1 MSYRHFSEP
10 PLRGESVRGQSGAAL
25 IIALMVFALAAALM
39 VGLQRDFALQL
50 QRSSNALLME
60 QGWAYLR
67 GAEELAATA
76 LRYDADQDAL
86 REAPRDDLTEL
97 WATQATPYALG
108 EGGWLMGQLED
119 LQGRFNLNNLVAST
133 GVNDPD
139 DAADRGDASDPE
151 GEEGD
156 EGVDDTDETPT
167 SGGAKTDG
175 EPSRF
180 TPAQVQFIRLLQS
193 LEGMPIPQTQAI
205 ALTEAISDFIDRDEQ
220 RRLEGA
226 EAEAYR
232 NATPSY
238 LPANQPLASV
248 SELRSIQG
256 MTPELYQALAP
267 YVTVW
272 PQEGGNINLL
282 TAPLPIIRSL
292 NIDGLQE
299 PLSAMDGQRLIE
311 LRATGD
317 IQGVD
322 DFLADFAFAGGEVAQ
337 LRESL
342 VTNSEWFLLNA
353 SVEIADRELRL
364 YSVLQRD
371 GRGIKSR
378 YRSQGEL

>member
-1 MSYRHFSEP
+1 MFYRRSRTLGPH
-10 PLRGESVRGQSGAAL
+10 RQGGAAL

-119 LQGRFNLNNLVAST
+119 LQGRFNLNNLVLSANS
-133 GVNDPD
+133 NDAND
-139 DAADRGDASDPE
+139 GADRGDASDPNPE
-151 GEEGD
+151 DDEEENTPAPPASGATANGE
-156 EGVDDTDETPT
+156 
-167 SGGAKTDG
+167 AA
-175 EPSRF
+175 RF
-180 TPAQVQFIRLLQS
+180 TPSQVQFIRLLQS
-193 LEGMPIPQTQAI
+193 LEGVPVSQAQAM
-205 ALTEAISDFIDRDEQ
+205 ALTESISDFIDSDEQ

-232 NATPSY
+232 NANPGY

-248 SELRSIQG
+248 SELRSVQG

-267 YVTVW
+267 FVTVW
-272 PQEGGNINLL
+272 PQEGGKLNLL
-282 TAPLPIIRSL
+282 TAPLPVIRSL
-292 NIDGLQE
+292 NIDGLLE
-299 PLSAMDGQRLIE
+299 PLSAMDAQRLIE

-317 IQGVD
+317 IQSVE
-322 DFLADFAFAGGEVAQ
+322 DFLADFAFVGGETSQ
-337 LRESL
+337 LGDSL
-342 VTNSEWFLLNA
+342 MTHSEWFLLNA

-364 YSVLQRD
+364 YSVMHRD
-371 GRGIKSR
+371 GRSIKSR

>member
-1 MSYRHFSEP
+1 MFYRRSRTLGPH
-10 PLRGESVRGQSGAAL
+10 RQGGAAL

-119 LQGRFNLNNLVAST
+119 LQGRFNLNNLVLSADS
-133 GVNDPD
+133 NDAND
-139 DAADRGDASDPE
+139 GADRGDASDPNPE
-151 GEEGD
+151 DD
-156 EGVDDTDETPT
+156 EDEDTPAPPT
-167 SGGAKTDG
+167 GGATANA
-175 EPSRF
+175 EAARF
-180 TPAQVQFIRLLQS
+180 TPSQIQFIRLLQS
-193 LEGMPIPQTQAI
+193 LEGVPVSQAQAM
-205 ALTEAISDFIDRDEQ
+205 ALTESISDFIDSDEQ

-232 NATPSY
+232 NANPGY

-248 SELRSIQG
+248 SELRSVQG

-267 YVTVW
+267 FVTVW
-272 PQEGGNINLL
+272 PQEGGKLNLL
-282 TAPLPIIRSL
+282 TAPLPVIRSL
-292 NIDGLQE
+292 NIDGLLE
-299 PLSAMDGQRLIE
+299 PLSAMDAQRLIE

-317 IQGVD
+317 IQSVE
-322 DFLADFAFAGGEVAQ
+322 DFLADFAFAGGETSQ
-337 LRESL
+337 LGDSL
-342 VTNSEWFLLNA
+342 MTNSEWFLLNA

-364 YSVLQRD
+364 YSVMHRD
-371 GRGIKSR
+371 GRSIKSR

>member
-1 MSYRHFSEP
+1 MSYRHFSAP
-10 PLRGESVRGQSGAAL
+10 RLQGQSGAAL

-86 REAPRDDLTEL
+86 REAPRDDLTEI

-119 LQGRFNLNNLVAST
+119 LQGRFNLNNLVLST
-133 GVNDPD
+133 DVNDQD
-139 DAADRGDASDPE
+139 DAADRGDASDPDSD
-151 GEEGD
+151 EGD
-156 EGVDDTDETPT
+156 EGDDTDETPT
-167 SGGAKTDG
+167 SGGATTDG

-193 LEGMPIPQTQAI
+193 LEGMPVPQTQAI
-205 ALTEAISDFIDRDEQ
+205 VLTEAISDFIDGDEQ

-248 SELRSIQG
+248 SELRSVQG

-272 PQEGGNINLL
+272 PQEGGKINLL

-311 LRATGD
+311 LRAAGD
-317 IQGVD
+317 IQGID
-322 DFLADFAFAGGEVAQ
+322 DFLADFAFAGGEVKQ
-337 LRESL
+337 LKESL

>member
-1 MSYRHFSEP
+1 MSYRHSSVP
-10 PLRGESVRGQSGAAL
+10 NVRGQRGAAL

-86 REAPRDDLTEL
+86 KDAPRDDLTEL

-119 LQGRFNLNNLVAST
+119 LQGRFNLNNLTVSQSE
-133 GVNDPD
+133 NDPD
-139 DAADRGDASDPE
+139 DAADQGDASNPQDND
-151 GEEGD
+151 D
-156 EGVDDTDETPT
+156 EDDGTPAPP
-167 SGGAKTDG
+167 SGGATANG
-175 EPSRF
+175 EPARF
-180 TPAQVQFIRLLQS
+180 TPAQIQFIRLLQS
-193 LEGMPIPQTQAI
+193 LEGLAVSQTQAI
-205 ALTEAISDFIDRDEQ
+205 ALTEAITDFIDNDQQ

-232 NATPSY
+232 NTTPSY

-248 SELRSIQG
+248 SELRSVQG
-256 MTPELYQALAP
+256 MTPELYRALAP

-272 PQEGGNINLL
+272 PPLGGKLNLL
-282 TAPLPIIRSL
+282 TAPLPVMRSL
-292 NIDGLQE
+292 NIDGLME
-299 PLSAMDGQRLIE
+299 PLSVMDGQRLIE

-317 IQGVD
+317 IQGID
-322 DFLADFAFAGGEVAQ
+322 DFLADFAFAGGDVAQ

-342 VTNSEWFLLNA
+342 VINSEWFLLNA

-371 GRGIKSR
+371 RRSIKSH

>member
-1 MSYRHFSEP
+1 MSYRHCSAP
-10 PLRGESVRGQSGAAL
+10 RLRGQSGAAL

-119 LQGRFNLNNLVAST
+119 LQGRFNLNNLVVST
-133 GVNDPD
+133 DVNDPA
-139 DAADRGDASDPE
+139 DAADRGDASDP
-151 GEEGD
+151 GSD
-156 EGVDDTDETPT
+156 EGGDDTDETPT
-167 SGGAKTDG
+167 SGGATTDG

-193 LEGMPIPQTQAI
+193 LEGMPVPQTQAI

-248 SELRSIQG
+248 SELRSVQG
-256 MTPELYQALAP
+256 MTPDLYQALAP

-272 PQEGGNINLL
+272 PQEGGKINVL

-292 NIDGLQE
+292 NVDGLQE

-311 LRATGD
+311 LRAAGD
-317 IQGVD
+317 MQGID
-322 DFLADFAFAGGEVAQ
+322 DFLADFVFAGGEVGQ

-342 VTNSEWFLLNA
+342 ATNSEWFLLNA

-371 GRGIKSR
+371 GRAIKSR